1 MFDQPDAPHAVLHSG
16 AGTVRAG
23 GGDGEGGG
31 GLAAAVEPVQSLAEE
46 HNFPELYA
54 VFVQQQLPLIAL
66 LQFQPEPLLPAQEL
80 PLMHDALVCTSKS
93 SAIAREERRIGH
105 LPTHTEAG
113 TPAQHVLNPEWR
125 LAIGMVIDSLRC
137 TTRVPRGGVNAEEFP
152 TSLVTRASGGV
163 HTLLLRT
170 YMLRSAAWQSWGAR
184 VWTCIVHP
192 CLPHQGSRVKVKKN
206 QRSPFSTLASL
217 LAHPPISQR
226 EARGPGQHEA
236 LLVKGWG

>member
-1 MFDQPDAPHAVLHSG
+1 VFDQPDAPHAVLHSG

-46 HNFPELYA
+46 QNFPELYA

-125 LAIGMVIDSLRC
+125 LAIGMVIDSPRSLYYWPLQRC
-137 TTRVPRGGVNAEEFP
+137 TTR
-152 TSLVTRASGGV
+152 
-163 HTLLLRT
+163 
-170 YMLRSAAWQSWGAR
+170 
-184 VWTCIVHP
+184 
-192 CLPHQGSRVKVKKN
+192 
-206 QRSPFSTLASL
+206 
-217 LAHPPISQR
+217 
-226 EARGPGQHEA
+226 
-236 LLVKGWG
+236 